1 MLRRALNWRD
11 FGASRS
17 ADPSLLSSKA
27 RSFAMQ
33 EILLNVEKGE
43 MRCAHLKNG
52 ALHNLA
58 VERKHCQQLK
68 GNIYKGQ
75 VTNVL
80 GNIQSAFVNIGEG
93 ESGFIHL
100 ADIAENTRKLEEMF
114 DMDFEMVTAS
124 TEDQA
129 SFPRPDIRELFNVDK
144 WVLVQVVKEPIGTK
158 GARLTSNISL
168 AGRYVVLVPNA
179 PHRAISRKIE
189 QPAARERLR
198 SIVKSLELPPHVG
211 IVCRTASQ
219 RASQELI
226 ELEAIDLLRQ
236 WTEIVDAFH
245 ATTQPRCLYR
255 DADLVKKAVL
265 TSLDWRVDRLK
276 VDDQEAF
283 EFCRQICEK
292 YIKEHP
298 IQIEHYQE
306 TLPLFERFGVEP
318 EIEKALRRKIW
329 LPSGGYL
336 FFDKTEAMHTID
348 VNSGR
353 STCGDRD
360 LEEALVQINL
370 EAASELSRQL
380 RLRNIGGLIICDF
393 IDMRSKAGR
402 RRVLEK
408 LKDCMRQD
416 AVKCTILSMSD
427 FGLVEMTRQRSRE
440 SLAETLLSH
449 CPYCSGTGL
458 VKTHETV
465 SIELERAIKKV
476 ISNQGHTQLKLT
488 FHPQLQ
494 RYLDKEGLERLRHL
508 AQTLGARLSL
518 HFEDSLHI
526 NDFYFAHAKS
536 SKRIEV

>member
-1 MLRRALNWRD
+1 
-11 FGASRS
+11 
-17 ADPSLLSSKA
+17 
-27 RSFAMQ
+27 MQ
-33 EILLNVEKGE
+33 EMLLNVERGE

-52 ALHNLA
+52 ALQNLA
-58 VERKHCQQLK
+58 VERKHCGQLK

-114 DMDFEMVTAS
+114 DMDFEMIAPA
-124 TEDQA
+124 EDQA
-129 SFPRPDIRELFNVDK
+129 SSPRPDIRELFNVDR

-158 GARLTSNISL
+158 GARLTSNVSL

-189 QPAARERLR
+189 QAAARDRLR
-198 SIVKSLELPPHVG
+198 TIVKSLDLPPHIG

-219 RASQELI
+219 RASGEQI
-226 ELEAIDLLRQ
+226 EKETADLLRQ
-236 WTEIVDAFH
+236 WREIIEAFH
-245 ATTQPRCLYR
+245 DTAQPRCLYR
-255 DADLVKKAVL
+255 DADLIKKSVL

-276 VDDQEAF
+276 VDDSDAY
-283 EFCRQICEK
+283 EFCRQLCEK
-292 YIKEHP
+292 YAQEHP
-298 IQIEHYQE
+298 IHIEHYRE
-306 TLPLFERFGVEP
+306 TLPLFERFGVEQ

-336 FFDKTEAMHTID
+336 YFDKTEAMHTID

-353 STCGDRD
+353 STCSDRN
-360 LEEALVQINL
+360 LEETLVQINL

-393 IDMRSKAGR
+393 IDMRSKVGR

-416 AVKCTILSMSD
+416 AAKCTILSMSD

-465 SIELERAIKKV
+465 LIEMERILKRV
-476 ISNQGHTQLKLT
+476 ISHQGHSQLKLT

-494 RYLDKEGLERLRHL
+494 RYLDKEGLERLRQL
-508 AQTLGARLSL
+508 ARSLGGRLSL
-518 HFEDSLHI
+518 HFEDTLHI
-526 NDFYFAHAKS
+526 NDYHFAHAKS
-536 SKRIEV
+536 SRKIEV